1 MTYKESPLSATV
13 KGVAAGLAG
22 TVSMTVA
29 MQYTPTILRELGVD
43 APEPPASAKKGKPV
57 EQLAGKVA
65 RGVFDTRLDKE
76 GKQVGGQVIHWG
88 YGAGWGALYGIV
100 QSTLRLPFLLHG
112 TLLGAL
118 MTLAASTLVPAMG
131 VAPPADKVP
140 TNQKVM
146 QASFIMLHAWTTALV
161 YHFLSKD

>member
-1 MTYKESPLSATV
+1 MAHQESPLSATV
-13 KGVAAGLAG
+13 KGVVAGLAG

-29 MQYTPTILRELGVD
+29 MKYTPTLLRQWGID

-65 RGVFDTRLDKE
+65 RGVFHTRLDKE
-76 GKQVGGQVIHWG
+76 GKEIGGQLIHWG

-100 QSTLRLPFLLHG
+100 QSTLHLPFVLHG
-112 TLLGAL
+112 TLLGGL

-131 VAPPADKVP
+131 VAPPADKIA

-146 QASFIMLHAWTTALV
+146 QASFIMMHAWTTALV
-161 YHFLSKD
+161 YHFLSRD